1 MAAVSHFWIRHETR
15 TTERRAPIAPEEVR
29 TLVSAGH
36 SVTAERCERRV
47 FADGEYADAGASL
60 AEPGSWVDAP
70 DAAVIVGIK
79 ELPAEPAELRHTHLF
94 FGHAYKGQ
102 DGAVE
107 LLERFRRGGGRLLD
121 VEYLTEGGRRVVAF
135 GYWAGYVG
143 AALGVLQLRGMLPAP
158 VAPMERQVLD
168 RMLAEGVDHT
178 TRALVTGAR
187 GRSGTGA
194 SDALTTAGM
203 TVTGWDVEETRDLDV
218 ETLLSHE
225 LLVNCVVAT
234 TPQTPFVTA
243 DGLGTQGRELR
254 VVADV
259 TCDVTSDLNLA
270 PVNTSITSW
279 DAPAR
284 RVHVG
289 DGGEHPLDVIAIDN
303 LPSLLPLEASRTF
316 SADLLPQLLAL
327 DSGSEAWESTQR
339 SFDEAISRLP

>member
-1 MAAVSHFWIRHETR
+1 MVGVSHFWMRHETR
-15 TTERRAPIAPEEVR
+15 STERRAPIAPDDVA
-29 TLVSAGH
+29 TLVAAGH
-36 SVTAERCERRV
+36 AVTVERCDRRV
-47 FADGEYADAGASL
+47 FADDEYASVGATL

-70 DAAVIVGIK
+70 DDVVVVGIK
-79 ELPAEPAELRHTHLF
+79 ELPDEPTELRHTHLF

-143 AALGVLQLRGMLPAP
+143 AALGVLQLRGMLPTP
-158 VAPMERQVLD
+158 VEPMERQVLD

-178 TRALVTGAR
+178 SRALVTGSR

-194 SDALTTAGM
+194 SDALAVAGM
-203 TVTGWDVEETRDLDV
+203 TVTGWDVEETSELDKPA
-218 ETLLSHE
+218 LLAHD

-234 TPQTPFVTA
+234 TRQTPFVTHEDAA
-243 DGLGTQGRELR
+243 DTERELR

-259 TCDVTSDLNLA
+259 TCDVTSDLNVI
-270 PVNTSITSW
+270 PVNSAITTW
-279 DAPAR
+279 DEPVRAVAGAGAP
-284 RVHVG
+284 
-289 DGGEHPLDVIAIDN
+289 PLDVIAIDN

-327 DSGSEAWESTQR
+327 DTGSEAWAAAQASY
-339 SFDEAISRLP
+339 DEALARLG